1 MSTVLSWGRYPN
13 LPQEV
18 HSAAWRDGVRD
29 AWRDAA
35 REHGTALVFG
45 NGRSYGDSCLAASG
59 HVVQTLPLD
68 RLIVADWQTGVLR
81 AEPGVTLE
89 QILNVAI
96 PRGWMLPVTPGTK
109 YATLGGAIAND
120 VHGKNHHVRGTF
132 GLHVR
137 RFALARSDDTQ
148 FECAPDEQS
157 EFFAAT
163 IGGLGLTGMILWAE
177 IQLMP
182 IRSSMIN
189 VTSIRFANLDEFFAA
204 TIGGLGLTGMILWAE
219 IQLMP
224 IRSSMINVTSI
235 RFANLDEFFAL
246 SERLDALHEYSVA
259 WVDCQSRGSAL
270 GRGVFM
276 VGDHAA
282 DGPLEVASRKKHTV
296 PFTVPIPVFNRFT
309 LRAFNELYYQKQQR
323 EEVRSTVSYDN
334 YFYPLDGLLEW
345 NRIYGRSGFQQYQCV
360 VPPVAARDATRAIL
374 DAIAQSGTG
383 SFLAVLKR
391 CGDVRSPGLLSF
403 PLEGTSLALD
413 FPQRDASNSRLFAKL
428 DAIVREAGGRIYP
441 AKDAHMTGADFR
453 AAYPQWQQVEALRDP
468 ALLSRFWERTTRT

>member
-189 VTSIRFANLDEFFAA
+189 VTSIRFANLDEFFA
-204 TIGGLGLTGMILWAE
+204 
-219 IQLMP
+219 
-224 IRSSMINVTSI
+224 
-235 RFANLDEFFAL
+235 L

-323 EEVRSTVSYDN
+323 DEVRSTVSYDN